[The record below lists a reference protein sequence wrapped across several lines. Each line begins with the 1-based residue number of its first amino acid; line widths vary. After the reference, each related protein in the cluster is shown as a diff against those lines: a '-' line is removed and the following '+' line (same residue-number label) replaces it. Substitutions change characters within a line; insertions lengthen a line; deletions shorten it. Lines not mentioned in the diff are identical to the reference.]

1 MARREKTTE
10 DAPPTDDDDF
20 IELDGEYEFGG
31 EKYGPG
37 RVKIEGRQARRAIL
51 RAMENAKEELG
62 SSAQEELGSSAEAAP

>member
-1 MARREKTTE
+1 MARREKTTD

-20 IELDGEYEFGG
+20 IELDGEYEFAG

-51 RAMENAKEELG
+51 RAMENA
-62 SSAQEELGSSAEAAP
+62 QEELGSSAEAAQ

>member
-1 MARREKTTE
+1 MARREKTE
-10 DAPPTDDDDF
+10 EEPTDNF

-62 SSAQEELGSSAEAAP
+62 SSAKEEREAKAEVAQ

>member
-20 IELDGEYEFGG
+20 IELDGEYEFRG

-51 RAMENAKEELG
+51 RAMENA
-62 SSAQEELGSSAEAAP
+62 QEELGSSAKEEQEAKAEATS